1 MNNTK
6 HRSPFAIA
14 ARLIVLVR
22 PMLPIMLAAIVMG
35 VIGHFCATFI
45 TVFGGFALLTA
56 AGLPS
61 PLAGVGTA
69 FVCILVFA
77 LLRGVLR
84 YAEQASNH
92 YIAFKLLAL
101 IRDKV
106 FGALRRLT
114 PAKLEGRDR
123 GDLISLITADIE
135 ALEVFYAH
143 TISPVC
149 IAVLWAA
156 GVTAFTAHWHIL
168 PALALLAGY
177 LLVGAAL
184 PVWSAKRGQA
194 VAREYRQ
201 ALADFFRLCGPTP
214 LLPRYALGNWWSRF
228 HAYTA
233 EEYLSLMDR
242 FEKSGIPLSVAVID
256 MNWHISSD
264 GSDHKGWT
272 GYTWDKALF
281 PEPAAFLKVLHQKG
295 LRVTLNL
302 HPAEGIQPH
311 EVAYPQAAAAMGRDA
326 ARGQRIPFEPE
337 NRAFWRVYF
346 DLLHRPLERQGVDFW
361 WIDWQ
366 QGSNCKV
373 EGLDPLWIFNHFHY
387 LDNKRDGRRP
397 MTFSRYAGPGSHR
410 YPIGFSGDTHITW
423 ESLDFQPYFTTTAT
437 NIGYG
442 WWSHDIGGHMLGY
455 KDDELT
461 ARWTQYGIFSPIM
474 RLHSSCSEF
483 NGKEPWRFK
492 KETEEAMEA
501 ALRQRHCM
509 IPYLYTM
516 NYRSYAENMPLI
528 EPMYYEYPENAE
540 AYEVKNQYFFGS
552 QLMVAPVTT
561 PRIKGLNVA
570 RTKVWFPEGIW
581 YDIYTGMRYDGGRM
595 LEVYRDLSS
604 IPVFAKAGGILVCAD
619 ADELDARS
627 VIKNPDVLC
636 VRVFPE
642 ADGEFE
648 LYEDD
653 NESCGYVDGRCVT
666 TAMKYSADKDMFVIS
681 PADGDTSLIPDNRTY
696 KLVFERR
703 TEAAADKVKVSVDGK
718 EVLAKNKYD
727 KENRKLIVTVNASSA
742 SKISVTISKDT
753 VALDNQI
760 EKRCFDF
767 LNQAEIGFVLKDEI
781 YGLIT
786 SGKKTTVI
794 LSELKAKELDT
805 ELYGVLTEIL
815 TA

>member
-1 MNNTK
+1 MFENNLWTME
-6 HRSPFAIA
+6 P
-14 ARLIVLVR
+14 VGR
-22 PMLPIMLAAIVMG
+22 PENTIQG
-35 VIGHFCATFI
+35 DKYRFT
-45 TVFGGFALLTA
+45 LLTPCLIRMEYREDGKFEDRPTQVVWNRKFNPVDFRVEKKGEGFELFTDRMHVTY
-56 AGLPS
+56 AGGPFTKNSLN
-61 PLAGVGTA
+61 LNAVGGQNAYGAVWYYGEKGDNLGGTA
-69 FVCILVFA
+69 RTLDEVDGECPLQEGIMSRSGCSQIDDSHSLVLDENGWTQVRTGDGVDIYVFA
-77 LLRGVLR
+77 YGND
-84 YAEQASNH
+84 YKE
-92 YIAFKLLAL
+92 AL
-101 IRDKV
+101 ND
-106 FGALRRLT
+106 FYRLT
-114 PAKLEGRDR
+114 GK
-123 GDLISLITADIE
+123 
-135 ALEVFYAH
+135 
-143 TISPVC
+143 
-149 IAVLWAA
+149 
-156 GVTAFTAHWHIL
+156 
-168 PALALLAGY
+168 
-177 LLVGAAL
+177 
-184 PVWSAKRGQA
+184 
-194 VAREYRQ
+194 
-201 ALADFFRLCGPTP
+201 TP
-214 LLPRYALGNWWSRF
+214 MLPRYALGNWWSRYY
-228 HAYTA
+228 AYTEDSYKA
-233 EEYLSLMDR
+233 LVTR
-242 FEKSGIPLSVAVID
+242 FEKEKIPFSVGVLD
-256 MNWHISSD
+256 MDWHLVEEVD
-264 GSDHKGWT
+264 PKYGSGWT
-272 GYTWDKALF
+272 GYTWNKKLF
-281 PEPAAFLKVLHQKG
+281 PDPKRFLGKLHDRG
-295 LRVTLNL
+295 MHTTLNV
-302 HPAEGIQPH
+302 HPADGVQGCEEMYVDMAKEMGVDYENEDP
-311 EVAYPQAAAAMGRDA
+311 VVCDPASPKFMDAY
-326 ARGQRIPFEPE
+326 FK
-337 NRAFWRVYF
+337 Y
-346 DLLHRPLERQGVDFW
+346 LHHPREAEGVDFW

-552 QLMVAPVTT
+552 QLMAAPVTT

-570 RTKVWFPEGIW
+570 KTKVWFPEGIW

-727 KENRKLIVTVNASSA
+727 KENRKLIVTVNASTA
-742 SKISVTISKDT
+742 SKISVAISKDT

>member
-1 MNNTK
+1 
-6 HRSPFAIA
+6 
-14 ARLIVLVR
+14 
-22 PMLPIMLAAIVMG
+22 
-35 VIGHFCATFI
+35 
-45 TVFGGFALLTA
+45 
-56 AGLPS
+56 
-61 PLAGVGTA
+61 
-69 FVCILVFA
+69 
-77 LLRGVLR
+77 
-84 YAEQASNH
+84 
-92 YIAFKLLAL
+92 
-101 IRDKV
+101 
-106 FGALRRLT
+106 
-114 PAKLEGRDR
+114 
-123 GDLISLITADIE
+123 
-135 ALEVFYAH
+135 
-143 TISPVC
+143 
-149 IAVLWAA
+149 
-156 GVTAFTAHWHIL
+156 
-168 PALALLAGY
+168 
-177 LLVGAAL
+177 
-184 PVWSAKRGQA
+184 
-194 VAREYRQ
+194 
-201 ALADFFRLCGPTP
+201 
-214 LLPRYALGNWWSRF
+214 
-228 HAYTA
+228 
-233 EEYLSLMDR
+233 
-242 FEKSGIPLSVAVID
+242 
-256 MNWHISSD
+256 
-264 GSDHKGWT
+264 
-272 GYTWDKALF
+272 
-281 PEPAAFLKVLHQKG
+281 
-295 LRVTLNL
+295 
-302 HPAEGIQPH
+302 
-311 EVAYPQAAAAMGRDA
+311 
-326 ARGQRIPFEPE
+326 
-337 NRAFWRVYF
+337 
-346 DLLHRPLERQGVDFW
+346 
-361 WIDWQ
+361 
-366 QGSNCKV
+366 
-373 EGLDPLWIFNHFHY
+373 
-387 LDNKRDGRRP
+387 

-455 KDDELT
+455 KDDELA

-552 QLMVAPVTT
+552 QLMAAPVTT

-570 RTKVWFPEGIW
+570 KTKVWFPEGIW

-595 LEVYRDLSS
+595 LETYRDLSS

-619 ADELDARS
+619 MDELDARS

-653 NESCGYVDGRCVT
+653 NESCGYVDGSCVT
-666 TAMKYSADKDMFVIS
+666 TAMKYYADKDTFVIS
-681 PADGDTSLIPDNRTY
+681 PADGDTSLIPEKRTY

-703 TEAAADKVKVSVDGK
+703 TEAAAGKVKVSVDGK
-718 EVLAKNKYD
+718 EVWAKNKYD
-727 KENRKLIVTVNASSA
+727 YEKRKLIVTVNASTA
-742 SKISVTISKDT
+742 SEISVAISKDT
-753 VALDNQI
+753 VAFDNQL

-767 LNQAEIGFVLKDEI
+767 LNQAEIGFMLKDEI
-781 YGLIT
+781 YGLVT

-805 ELYGVLTEIL
+805 ELYGALTEIL

>member
-1 MNNTK
+1 
-6 HRSPFAIA
+6 
-14 ARLIVLVR
+14 
-22 PMLPIMLAAIVMG
+22 
-35 VIGHFCATFI
+35 
-45 TVFGGFALLTA
+45 
-56 AGLPS
+56 
-61 PLAGVGTA
+61 
-69 FVCILVFA
+69 
-77 LLRGVLR
+77 
-84 YAEQASNH
+84 
-92 YIAFKLLAL
+92 
-101 IRDKV
+101 
-106 FGALRRLT
+106 
-114 PAKLEGRDR
+114 
-123 GDLISLITADIE
+123 
-135 ALEVFYAH
+135 
-143 TISPVC
+143 
-149 IAVLWAA
+149 
-156 GVTAFTAHWHIL
+156 
-168 PALALLAGY
+168 
-177 LLVGAAL
+177 
-184 PVWSAKRGQA
+184 
-194 VAREYRQ
+194 
-201 ALADFFRLCGPTP
+201 
-214 LLPRYALGNWWSRF
+214 
-228 HAYTA
+228 
-233 EEYLSLMDR
+233 
-242 FEKSGIPLSVAVID
+242 
-256 MNWHISSD
+256 
-264 GSDHKGWT
+264 
-272 GYTWDKALF
+272 
-281 PEPAAFLKVLHQKG
+281 
-295 LRVTLNL
+295 
-302 HPAEGIQPH
+302 
-311 EVAYPQAAAAMGRDA
+311 
-326 ARGQRIPFEPE
+326 
-337 NRAFWRVYF
+337 
-346 DLLHRPLERQGVDFW
+346 
-361 WIDWQ
+361 
-366 QGSNCKV
+366 
-373 EGLDPLWIFNHFHY
+373 
-387 LDNKRDGRRP
+387 

-552 QLMVAPVTT
+552 QLMAAPVTT

-570 RTKVWFPEGIW
+570 KTKVWFPEGIW

-619 ADELDARS
+619 ENELDARS

-727 KENRKLIVTVNASSA
+727 EENRKLIVTVNASTA
-742 SKISVTISKDT
+742 SKISVAISKYT

>member
-1 MNNTK
+1 
-6 HRSPFAIA
+6 
-14 ARLIVLVR
+14 
-22 PMLPIMLAAIVMG
+22 
-35 VIGHFCATFI
+35 
-45 TVFGGFALLTA
+45 
-56 AGLPS
+56 
-61 PLAGVGTA
+61 
-69 FVCILVFA
+69 
-77 LLRGVLR
+77 
-84 YAEQASNH
+84 
-92 YIAFKLLAL
+92 
-101 IRDKV
+101 
-106 FGALRRLT
+106 
-114 PAKLEGRDR
+114 
-123 GDLISLITADIE
+123 
-135 ALEVFYAH
+135 
-143 TISPVC
+143 
-149 IAVLWAA
+149 
-156 GVTAFTAHWHIL
+156 
-168 PALALLAGY
+168 
-177 LLVGAAL
+177 
-184 PVWSAKRGQA
+184 
-194 VAREYRQ
+194 
-201 ALADFFRLCGPTP
+201 
-214 LLPRYALGNWWSRF
+214 
-228 HAYTA
+228 
-233 EEYLSLMDR
+233 
-242 FEKSGIPLSVAVID
+242 
-256 MNWHISSD
+256 
-264 GSDHKGWT
+264 
-272 GYTWDKALF
+272 
-281 PEPAAFLKVLHQKG
+281 
-295 LRVTLNL
+295 
-302 HPAEGIQPH
+302 
-311 EVAYPQAAAAMGRDA
+311 
-326 ARGQRIPFEPE
+326 
-337 NRAFWRVYF
+337 
-346 DLLHRPLERQGVDFW
+346 
-361 WIDWQ
+361 
-366 QGSNCKV
+366 
-373 EGLDPLWIFNHFHY
+373 
-387 LDNKRDGRRP
+387 

-442 WWSHDIGGHMLGY
+442 WWSHDIGGHMFGY

-492 KETEEAMEA
+492 KETEEAMED

-552 QLMVAPVTT
+552 QLMAAPVTT

-570 RTKVWFPEGIW
+570 KTKVWFPEGIW

-595 LEVYRDLSS
+595 LETYRDLSS

-653 NESCGYVDGRCVT
+653 NESCGYVDGSCVT
-666 TAMKYSADKDMFVIS
+666 TAMKYYADKDTFVIS
-681 PADGDTSLIPDNRTY
+681 PAEGDTSLIPENRTY

-703 TEAAADKVKVSVDGK
+703 TEAAAGKVKVSVDGK
-718 EVLAKNKYD
+718 EVWAKNKYD
-727 KENRKLIVTVNASSA
+727 YEKRKLIVTVNASTA
-742 SKISVTISKDT
+742 SEISVVISKDT
-753 VALDNQI
+753 VAFDNQL

-767 LNQAEIGFVLKDEI
+767 LNQAEIGFRLKDEI
-781 YGLIT
+781 YGLVT

-805 ELYGVLTEIL
+805 ELYGALTEIL

>member
-1 MNNTK
+1 MQEIYRVKT
-6 HRSPFAIA
+6 SPVALSDNMIIGEKYRITVLTEA
-14 ARLIVLVR
+14 LVR
-22 PMLPIMLAAIVMG
+22 LEYSEDGVFEDRATQTVLFRDFPKTGYHVVRNADGIEVHTSMLHLIYNEKEFSS
-35 VIGHFCATFI
+35 H
-45 TVFGGFALLTA
+45 
-56 AGLPS
+56 GLS
-61 PLAGVGTA
+61 IQIKGNLSAYHSIWHYGEKVHDLQGTA
-69 FVCILVFA
+69 RTLDDVNGEVELGHGVVSRFGYSILDDSKSQI
-77 LLRGVLR
+77 LLDDGWIEPRKKGVSDL
-84 YAEQASNH
+84 Y
-92 YIAFKLLAL
+92 F
-101 IRDKV
+101 
-106 FGALRRLT
+106 FGYGHDY
-114 PAKLEGRDR
+114 K
-123 GDLISLITADIE
+123 
-135 ALEVFYAH
+135 
-143 TISPVC
+143 
-149 IAVLWAA
+149 
-156 GVTAFTAHWHIL
+156 
-168 PALALLAGY
+168 
-177 LLVGAAL
+177 
-184 PVWSAKRGQA
+184 
-194 VAREYRQ
+194 Q
-201 ALADFFRLCGPTP
+201 ALNDFYRLCGKTP
-214 LLPRYALGNWWSRF
+214 MLPRYALGNWWSR
-228 HAYTA
+228 YYKYS
-233 EEYLSLMDR
+233 EESYMELMDK
-242 FEKSGIPLSVAVID
+242 FDEKNIPFTVAVID
-256 MNWHISSD
+256 MDWHQVD
-264 GSDHKGWT
+264 VDPKYGSGWT
-272 GYTWDKALF
+272 GYNWNKKLF
-281 PEPAAFLKVLHQKG
+281 PDPKRFLGKLHDRG
-295 LRVTLNL
+295 MHTTLNV
-302 HPAEGIQPH
+302 HPADGVQGCEEMYVDMAKEMGVDYENEDP
-311 EVAYPQAAAAMGRDA
+311 VVCDPASPKFMDAY
-326 ARGQRIPFEPE
+326 FK
-337 NRAFWRVYF
+337 Y
-346 DLLHRPLERQGVDFW
+346 LHHPREAEGVDFW

-570 RTKVWFPEGIW
+570 KTKVWFPEGIW

-604 IPVFAKAGGILVCAD
+604 IPVFAKAGGILACAD

-703 TEAAADKVKVSVDGK
+703 TEAAAGKVKVSVDGK
-718 EVLAKNKYD
+718 EVWAKNEYD
-727 KENRKLIVTVNASSA
+727 KENRKLIVTVTASTA
-742 SKISVTISKDT
+742 SKISVAISKDT

>member
-1 MNNTK
+1 
-6 HRSPFAIA
+6 
-14 ARLIVLVR
+14 
-22 PMLPIMLAAIVMG
+22 
-35 VIGHFCATFI
+35 
-45 TVFGGFALLTA
+45 
-56 AGLPS
+56 
-61 PLAGVGTA
+61 
-69 FVCILVFA
+69 
-77 LLRGVLR
+77 
-84 YAEQASNH
+84 
-92 YIAFKLLAL
+92 
-101 IRDKV
+101 
-106 FGALRRLT
+106 
-114 PAKLEGRDR
+114 
-123 GDLISLITADIE
+123 
-135 ALEVFYAH
+135 
-143 TISPVC
+143 
-149 IAVLWAA
+149 
-156 GVTAFTAHWHIL
+156 
-168 PALALLAGY
+168 
-177 LLVGAAL
+177 
-184 PVWSAKRGQA
+184 
-194 VAREYRQ
+194 
-201 ALADFFRLCGPTP
+201 
-214 LLPRYALGNWWSRF
+214 
-228 HAYTA
+228 
-233 EEYLSLMDR
+233 
-242 FEKSGIPLSVAVID
+242 
-256 MNWHISSD
+256 
-264 GSDHKGWT
+264 
-272 GYTWDKALF
+272 
-281 PEPAAFLKVLHQKG
+281 
-295 LRVTLNL
+295 
-302 HPAEGIQPH
+302 
-311 EVAYPQAAAAMGRDA
+311 
-326 ARGQRIPFEPE
+326 
-337 NRAFWRVYF
+337 
-346 DLLHRPLERQGVDFW
+346 
-361 WIDWQ
+361 
-366 QGSNCKV
+366 
-373 EGLDPLWIFNHFHY
+373 
-387 LDNKRDGRRP
+387 
-397 MTFSRYAGPGSHR
+397 
-410 YPIGFSGDTHITW
+410 
-423 ESLDFQPYFTTTAT
+423 
-437 NIGYG
+437 
-442 WWSHDIGGHMLGY
+442 MLGY

-528 EPMYYEYPENAE
+528 EPMYYEYPESAE

-552 QLMVAPVTT
+552 QLMAAPVTT

-570 RTKVWFPEGIW
+570 KTKVWFPEGIW

-619 ADELDARS
+619 ENELDARS

-703 TEAAADKVKVSVDGK
+703 TEAAAGKVKVSVDGK
-718 EVLAKNKYD
+718 EVWAKNKYD
-727 KENRKLIVTVNASSA
+727 KENRKLIVTVNASTA
-742 SKISVTISKDT
+742 SKISVAISKDT
-753 VALDNQI
+753 VALDNQL

>member
-1 MNNTK
+1 MNVKN
-6 HRSPFAIA
+6 AIVQGENYRFTVLTPSMIRMEYSEKGVFVDKKTQMVVNRTFDVPEYTVNEKNGELIIETDK
-14 ARLIVLVR
+14 ARLVYTGGRFAGNNLRIEQR
-22 PMLPIMLAAIVMG
+22 NQK
-35 VIGHFCATFI
+35 VIYESTWHYGDTGHNLKGTTRTLDQANGEIPLQDGLFSMEGWAVI
-45 TVFGGFALLTA
+45 SDKGSMLLTEDGWIERREDIDA
-56 AGLPS
+56 EDLYYFGY
-61 PLAGVGTA
+61 GTDYLG
-69 FVCILVFA
+69 CLKD
-77 LLRGVLR
+77 
-84 YAEQASNH
+84 Y
-92 YIAFKLLAL
+92 YKLT
-101 IRDKV
+101 
-106 FGALRRLT
+106 GAT
-114 PAKLEGRDR
+114 P
-123 GDLISLITADIE
+123 
-135 ALEVFYAH
+135 
-143 TISPVC
+143 
-149 IAVLWAA
+149 
-156 GVTAFTAHWHIL
+156 IL
-168 PALALLAGY
+168 P
-177 LLVGAAL
+177 
-184 PVWSAKRGQA
+184 K
-194 VAREYRQ
+194 
-201 ALADFFRLCGPTP
+201 
-214 LLPRYALGNWWSRF
+214 YALGNWWSRYYK
-228 HAYTA
+228 YT
-233 EEYLSLMDR
+233 EKSYLELMDR
-242 FEKSGIPLSVAVID
+242 FEKENIPFTVGVID
-256 MNWHISSD
+256 MDWHLTEID
-264 GSDHKGWT
+264 QKYGAGWT
-272 GYTWDKALF
+272 GYTWNKDFF
-281 PEPAAFLKVLHQKG
+281 PDPKRFTDNLHRRGMK
-295 LRVTLNL
+295 VTLND
-302 HPAEGIQPH
+302 HPADG
-311 EVAYPQAAAAMGRDA
+311 V
-326 ARGQRIPFEPE
+326 
-337 NRAFWRVYF
+337 RAFEDVYPEF
-346 DLLHRPLERQGVDFW
+346 ASYMGVDQEKGEPVLMDFTNRKLLEGYFKYVYEKIEKKDGVDFW

-366 QGSNCKV
+366 QGEVCRD

-387 LDNKRDGRRP
+387 LDNKRDGKRP

-552 QLMVAPVTT
+552 QLMAAPVTT

-570 RTKVWFPEGIW
+570 KTKVWFPEGIW

-718 EVLAKNKYD
+718 EVWAKNKYD
-727 KENRKLIVTVNASSA
+727 KENRKLIVTVNASTESE
-742 SKISVTISKDT
+742 ISVAISKDT